1 MIECLACG
9 HRNEDN
15 EKICAACGTQ
25 LYSMAFIDPHATE
38 TLTLDRIEVQH
49 MDQPEPVKGSAIFRH
64 GMVLN
69 IHVHD
74 DDRIIRIRPNEAI
87 LFGRKDPRLRLT
99 PEVDLTDYEG
109 APKGVSRVHAA
120 LRVMDD
126 RIVLVD
132 MRSANG
138 TFHNGERA
146 VPGHP
151 RLLRNGDQIQ
161 LGELVLTI
169 NFSE

>member
-9 HRNEDN
+9 HQNE
-15 EKICAACGTQ
+15 EHERECASCETP
-25 LYSMAFIDPHATE
+25 LYSMAVIDPHATE
-38 TLTLDRIEVQH
+38 TLTLDRIEVQNTE
-49 MDQPEPVKGSAIFRH
+49 QPEPGTGSALFKH

-69 IHVHD
+69 IYVHGD
-74 DDRIIRIRPNEAI
+74 ERIIRIRPNEAI
-87 LFGRKDPRLRLT
+87 LFGRKDPRLRLV

-120 LRVMDD
+120 LRVMED
-126 RIVLVD
+126 RIVVVD

-146 VPGHP
+146 LPGHP
-151 RLLRNGDQIQ
+151 RLLRDGDQVQ
-161 LGELVLTI
+161 LGELVMTI
-169 NFSE
+169 SYSE